1 MARNKYCTLF
11 KQNVIADFSNG
22 VQQHELSVKFNVE
35 KSVIKRWISRYKVR
49 GFVETKHNSGR
60 PPKTSKAT
68 DRRLVRFVKKNPFA
82 TARDVIKE

>member
-35 KSVIKRWISRYKVR
+35 KSVI
-49 GFVETKHNSGR
+49 N
-60 PPKTSKAT
+60 
-68 DRRLVRFVKKNPFA
+68 RL
-82 TARDVIKE
+82 D